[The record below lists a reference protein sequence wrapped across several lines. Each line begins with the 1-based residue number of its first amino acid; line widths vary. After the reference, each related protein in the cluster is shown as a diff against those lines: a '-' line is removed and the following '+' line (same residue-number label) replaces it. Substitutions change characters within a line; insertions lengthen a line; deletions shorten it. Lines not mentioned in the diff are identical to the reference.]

1 MVPQNS
7 VEEIT
12 KPVLKLTGQ
21 QALIHLTVKTGL
33 TMFFTLLKQSWENKN
48 ANGIFFFIHNVLI

>member
-7 VEEIT
+7 VEETT

-33 TMFFTLLKQSWENKN
+33 TMFFTLLKQSWENSS
-48 ANGIFFFIHNVLI
+48 GIFIYYLYA